1 MMDNGLYGA
10 SAVRLPIQAPPMPRL
25 NRISG
30 TMQQDEAA
38 SAPKMP
44 PTAIRR
50 CRPTSPRSDAEGSAA
65 RGATLA
71 VPDRDATLSFSFLVE
86 ILRVPYHAVCSRYRV
101 KRDFAL

>member
-1 MMDNGLYGA
+1 
-10 SAVRLPIQAPPMPRL
+10 MPRL

-50 CRPTSPRSDAEGSAA
+50 CRPTSPRSDAERSAA
-65 RGATLA
+65 GGATPA
-71 VPDRDATLSFSFLVE
+71 VPDRDATMSTLSFLAE
-86 ILRVPYHAVCSRYRV
+86 ILSVP
-101 KRDFAL
+101 